1 MTGNRHE
8 KRKKKSYSCHHSQ
21 FGAAKER
28 KKQKL
33 GTQAFIIQTLKLS
46 VVMNSSDDYGF
57 NITPHTLRLTYQM
70 ESRERERERER
81 DVIRNLVD
89 KRRRIA
95 TVSLLKGGSMVMVS
109 VEKLH
114 CDY

>member
-1 MTGNRHE
+1 MK
-8 KRKKKSYSCHHSQ
+8 KRKKKSYSCHHFQ
-21 FGAAKER
+21 FGAAKREKR
-28 KKQKL
+28 KQKL
-33 GTQAFIIQTLKLS
+33 ETQAFIIQTLKLS

-57 NITPHTLRLTYQM
+57 NITRHTLRLTYQM
-70 ESRERERERER
+70 ESRERER